1 MNFKNDWTNTDE
13 VQAQK
18 DVYKG
23 IEFRSKLESKTA
35 QALDN
40 IGIAWE
46 YEPDGYKLTNGMWYR
61 PDFWLPDARQ
71 FVECKGVMDEKD
83 SAKIFGL
90 VEDVSL
96 PVVVLSYTNAMMVM
110 RFFDNPDHEIV
121 AYSGDEVGLAWCTEC
136 GKARFFAWPDTY
148 KCPCCGAHDGDHYM
162 RPAFSIG
169 SATELFNYGQSL
181 AADKPIYKQIANN
194 FNN

>member
-1 MNFKNDWTNTDE
+1 MILNNQRQAADE

-40 IGIAWE
+40 TGIKWR
-46 YEPDGYKLTNGMWYR
+46 YEPEGYKLSNGMWYK

-96 PVVVLSYTNAMMVM
+96 PVVVLSYTNAMMVK
-110 RFFDNPDHEIV
+110 RSFDDPGHEIV

-136 GKARFFAWPDTY
+136 GKARFFA
-148 KCPCCGAHDGDHYM
+148 
-162 RPAFSIG
+162 
-169 SATELFNYGQSL
+169 
-181 AADKPIYKQIANN
+181 
-194 FNN
+194 